1 MTLKNRFMLVLF
13 VMCLLPQL
21 AIGKEEDKK
30 QPTKLDLAIKKVR
43 TIELKAL
50 QAATEMLAKELEIFN
65 NDWHQNLAEEEE
77 VSKFLEVISKYVEP
91 FYKKLDERRV
101 ELEKYLEENKNIKE
115 NSTTK
120 KNVPKKPLSNPEP

>member
-1 MTLKNRFMLVLF
+1 MLVLF